1 VEQKPN
7 YFVRALIIALS
18 ITLMGITIASFILAE
33 PKYQIS
39 TGLITLVLIVVVLTL
54 SESFNNL
61 SIGKIFSLS
70 RKVETEKEQK
80 AQLTSENKELKSEL
94 FKIVSNIQQSQ
105 VNNTFNAPPEAWS
118 KLLGVVKADDADDD
132 EENEDDN
139 ELVEPKS
146 SQNADHDSSA
156 SELERQ
162 QRRSKR
168 QLKKVAEELALT
180 KYSESFP
187 ISDTRFVRRVEF
199 TNAFHAVDPIM
210 DRRTI
215 FDGYIQSSDTEI
227 FVEVRQKNMLSLMF
241 MDRLYI
247 MLNKVNLYRQ
257 AKKVDAKLVLLVT
270 STDFD
275 ENEERRDFVQRIYE
289 HFSPAIDSKL
299 LEIKVVEVSEHEVQE
314 AKDGPQQPLF

>member
-1 VEQKPN
+1 
-7 YFVRALIIALS
+7 
-18 ITLMGITIASFILAE
+18 MGITIASFVLAE

-80 AQLTSENKELKSEL
+80 TQLTNENKELKSEL
-94 FKIVSNIQQSQ
+94 LKIVSNIQQSQ

-118 KLLGVVKADDADDD
+118 KLLGVVKADDTDTDDEDNDDD
-132 EENEDDN
+132 NDNDN
-139 ELVEPKS
+139 EVVESKNSHNVVYDPS
-146 SQNADHDSSA
+146 TA
-156 SELERQ
+156 ELERQ

-168 QLKKVAEELALT
+168 QLKKIAEELALT

-199 TNAFHAVDPIM
+199 TSAFHAVDPIM

-227 FVEVRQKNMLSLMF
+227 FVDVRQKNLLSISF

-257 AKKVDAKLVLLVT
+257 AKKVEAKLVLLVI

-289 HFSPAIDSKL
+289 HFGPAMESKL
-299 LEIKVVEVSEHEVQE
+299 LEIKVIEISEQEVQE
-314 AKDGPQQPLF
+314 TKDGPQQQLF